1 MSEKY
6 ILMPNLT
13 LFCKIAKTFCNTRK
27 KMKNENWKN
36 KKVSNSEKWKLNI
49 SRSVLLYMKT

>member
-13 LFCKIAKTFCNTRK
+13 LKKTFCNTRK

-36 KKVSNSEKWKLNI
+36 EKVSNSEKWKLNI